1 MAKILAILTDAWQ
14 SMPTD
19 TKERIIA
26 EVTPNKVVG
35 SFIASLSAS
44 YDAQMRH
51 AEAEQGQ
58 EQEDEDEDEIIDV
71 EFVQS
76 DLDDGFGV

>member
-58 EQEDEDEDEIIDV
+58 EQEDEDEIIDV